1 MSAVGTFC
9 LLAAF
14 AGCAISLACLGIAHV
29 FHHAGRIERSDAF
42 AWGGRLSAVLTAV
55 ALTVCCAVLVWCFM
69 TGDTSLEFV
78 VKNRSDATG
87 DLAWLFKLSGL
98 WAGRA
103 GSLLFWAWLISAF
116 NVFLVL
122 STRKDVRPLDNGAL
136 SVSGMVLLAFLGVLL
151 FSSDNTP
158 FVSLDPRYLDAEG
171 NLVGAASLWGMNALL
186 DTGPWPSIR
195 RRCSSATP
203 GSPSRSPTPSPRWS
217 STTMV

>member
-1 MSAVGTFC
+1 MRRRAGRSNRIARRRRQVRHPTSLSRGRRAC
-9 LLAAF
+9 LLLERF
-14 AGCAISLACLGIAHV
+14 ACSPLSRDAPSRLRASVLPTF

-69 TGDTSLEFV
+69 TGDTSLEYV

-171 NLVGAASLWGMNALL
+171 NLVGGCVPLG
-186 DTGPWPSIR
+186 
-195 RRCSSATP
+195 
-203 GSPSRSPTPSPRWS
+203 
-217 STTMV
+217 V